1 MGVEVVTFFLVR
13 KILLGRNTGLS
24 LRLKISRI
32 DNIAHARASDF
43 QKRTQ
48 KYDDYSP
55 VNPQF

>member
-13 KILLGRNTGLS
+13 KILFGRNTGLS

-32 DNIAHARASDF
+32 DNIAHARAADF

-48 KYDDYSP
+48 RYDDYSP